1 MRVKTDGNKVLHP
14 VAGVCLGAVAAGI
27 RKMGRLDLLLV
38 TLSEGTRVGAVFT
51 RNRFCAAPV
60 QLCREHLDQDTPRA
74 LIINTGCANA
84 GTGRVGREDAAQT
97 CAEVAARLGLSVQAV
112 LPFSTGVILERLPMS
127 PLLAG
132 IPLAVGQLKADAW
145 EEAARAIMTT
155 DTFPKSASRQMTLQ
169 GRTVTLTGISKGA
182 GMIRPNMAT
191 LLSFIATDAC
201 ISAPLLQQLTRDV
214 ADLTFN
220 RITVDGDTSTN
231 DSFLVMATGQAG
243 NEEIIRGGTAYEQL
257 FEAVRDLALELA
269 HAIIRDGEGAT
280 KFITVQVEE
289 GRDEAECLQVAY
301 AISHSPLVKTA
312 FFASDPNLGRI
323 LAAIGYAGITDLDVE
338 GIRLYLDEVLVSEG
352 GGRASSYR
360 EEEGQRVMARPE
372 ITVRV
377 ALGRGTTAARVWTC
391 DLSHEYV
398 RINAD
403 YRS

>member
-1 MRVKTDGNKVLHP
+1 MKTDGNKVLHP